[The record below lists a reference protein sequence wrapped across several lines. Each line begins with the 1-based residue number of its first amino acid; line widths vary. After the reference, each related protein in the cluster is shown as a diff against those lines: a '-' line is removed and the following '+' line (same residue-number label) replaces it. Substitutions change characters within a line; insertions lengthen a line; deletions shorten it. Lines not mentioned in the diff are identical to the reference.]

1 MAIKK
6 CHICG
11 SSFIKGNRVLLKN
24 MPKAAQF
31 MPDKKSLY
39 KEKGITIELCQCAGC
54 GVVQLLNKPV
64 PYYKNVI
71 RSVSVSD
78 EMKKFRIKQ
87 FKKFIEK
94 YDLKG
99 KKIIEIGCGNGDYL
113 EIMKMVGPRV
123 FGIEN
128 SKDAVKNCIKKG
140 LNVQKGFVTNEK
152 YKIYGAP
159 FDGFFIM
166 NFLEHIPQA
175 KKLLLGIA
183 NNLSENAI
191 GLIEVPN
198 FDMIIKQK
206 LYTEIIRDHIFYF
219 TKETLTNL
227 LRISGFTVIEC
238 SEIMNDY
245 IISMVVKKINPI
257 DVFNIVY
264 EFKKLKNEIN
274 RYILKLKKA
283 GKKIAIW
290 GAGHQAFTLMSVCGL
305 TDKIEYVVDSA
316 KFKQGK
322 FTPVAHIPIVAP
334 EVLNENPVNAII
346 VIAGAYSEE
355 VVRIIRK
362 KYASIKEVAVFK
374 QNKILLI
381 K

>member
-198 FDMIIKQK
+198 FNMIIKQK

-245 IISMVVKKINPI
+245 IISMVVKKINQI

-322 FTPVAHIPIVAP
+322 FTPVTHIPIVAP
-334 EVLNENPVNAII
+334 EALNENPVNAII

>member
-1 MAIKK
+1 
-6 CHICG
+6 
-11 SSFIKGNRVLLKN
+11 
-24 MPKAAQF
+24 
-31 MPDKKSLY
+31 
-39 KEKGITIELCQCAGC
+39 
-54 GVVQLLNKPV
+54 
-64 PYYKNVI
+64 
-71 RSVSVSD
+71 
-78 EMKKFRIKQ
+78 
-87 FKKFIEK
+87 
-94 YDLKG
+94 
-99 KKIIEIGCGNGDYL
+99 
-113 EIMKMVGPRV
+113 
-123 FGIEN
+123 
-128 SKDAVKNCIKKG
+128 
-140 LNVQKGFVTNEK
+140 
-152 YKIYGAP
+152 
-159 FDGFFIM
+159 
-166 NFLEHIPQA
+166 
-175 KKLLLGIA
+175 
-183 NNLSENAI
+183 
-191 GLIEVPN
+191 
-198 FDMIIKQK
+198 
-206 LYTEIIRDHIFYF
+206 
-219 TKETLTNL
+219 
-227 LRISGFTVIEC
+227 
-238 SEIMNDY
+238 MNDY

-305 TDKIEYVVDSA
+305 TDKIEYVIDSA

-322 FTPVAHIPIVAP
+322 FTPVTHIPIVAP